1 MHGWQSAS
9 TAGLKGGWRVGL
21 SIYLSIYI
29 YLDLSISIYIYL
41 YLSIS
46 YQILKAM
53 L

>member
-21 SIYLSIYI
+21 SIYLSIYL
-29 YLDLSISIYIYL
+29 YLSRSIYIYL